1 MKFIKGVVVGTMITA
16 GVAMMYTDSNNRKK
30 IMKQGK
36 KFMKVM
42 GM

>member
-1 MKFIKGVVVGTMITA
+1 MKFIKGVMVGTMITA

-30 IMKQGK
+30 MMKQGK
-36 KFMKVM
+36 KFLKIV